1 MNTVTSNEKDTND
14 NEMSPP
20 FEWILTDEEEFEKA
34 NITFSGCGFLGIYH
48 IGVISCLKQHAP
60 RYLQHFTHFGGAS
73 AGALSACT
81 LMFNMDLESCV
92 QFVMMLAGKARNSMF
107 GPLCQDFDPVAIIRK
122 TFMRF
127 LPENA
132 HEIASGNLHISMTRV
147 SDWQNVV
154 VSEYESKQELVDVSI
169 FYILSIMFAK
179 WDVIASVIVAC
190 HTCNARKQT

>member
-1 MNTVTSNEKDTND
+1 MNSSSILKEKDKNG
-14 NEMSPP
+14 NKMSPP
-20 FEWILTDEEEFEKA
+20 LPWTLTGEEQFEKA

-92 QFVMMLAGKARNSMF
+92 QFVMMLAGKARRNMF
-107 GPLCQDFDPVAIIRK
+107 GPFSHDFDPVAIIRK

-132 HEIASGNLHISMTRV
+132 HEIASGNLHVSMTRV

-154 VSEYESKQELVDVSI
+154 VSDYTSKQELVDVSI
-169 FYILSIMFAK
+169 SSLIYILFINF
-179 WDVIASVIVAC
+179 
-190 HTCNARKQT
+190 TCT

>member
-1 MNTVTSNEKDTND
+1 MNASSAENGKDKNG
-14 NEMSPP
+14 NKMSPP
-20 FEWILTDEEEFEKA
+20 IDLALVREEEFEKA
-34 NITFSGCGFLGIYH
+34 NIAFSGCGFLGIYH

-92 QFVMMLAGKARNSMF
+92 QFVMMLAGKARNNLL
-107 GPLCQDFDPVAIIRK
+107 GPISRGFDPVAIIRK

-132 HEIASGNLHISMTRV
+132 HEAASGKLHISMTRV
-147 SDWQNVV
+147 SDWQNVI
-154 VSEYESKQELVDVSI
+154 VSDYSSKEELVDVSI
-169 FYILSIMFAK
+169 SHILCLSYRIYN
-179 WDVIASVIVAC
+179 VHLSVS
-190 HTCNARKQT
+190 KLL

>member
-1 MNTVTSNEKDTND
+1 MENKTDADSVFGPSSRYIVSGMSSSTQKDGNENKMN
-14 NEMSPP
+14 SPV
-20 FEWILTDEEEFEKA
+20 EWVLVGEEHLEKA

-60 RYLQHFTHFGGAS
+60 NYLQHFTNFGGAS

-92 QFVMMLAGKARNSMF
+92 QFVMMLAGKARNNML
-107 GPLCQDFDPVAIIRK
+107 GPLSQDFDPVAIVRK

-132 HEIASGNLHISMTRV
+132 HEVASGKLHISMTRV
-147 SDWQNVV
+147 SDWQNFV
-154 VSEYESKQELVDVSI
+154 VSDYKSKQELVDVSI
-169 FYILSIMFAK
+169 CGLY
-179 WDVIASVIVAC
+179 
-190 HTCNARKQT
+190 